1 MSSFL
6 FRVGRFAYSHRW
18 LVIGVWTLVLA
29 GVIGVLVAVP
39 PTTSSEL
46 RIDGTPA
53 QKVIDQLGAQFPE
66 AAGSQ
71 AFIVFA
77 AQHGERVDASA
88 NGAAIADA
96 VATIADMPIVVKRD
110 TAQLEQLAQL
120 PPQQAAAIVSAQMGG
135 LTPLIVNG
143 QIIPTVIVSEDGT
156 VALYSIQL
164 TDQIDALAQAD
175 LDAVIAAAGDAA
187 TGTTLRVIPSSTLE
201 PQVPDLAGAAELIGL
216 LVAVL
221 VLTLTLG
228 SLLTAG
234 LPLLTALVGVG
245 VGVGGAFGLS
255 QVISLSSITPV
266 LALMIGLAVGIDY
279 ALFIVNRQRRL
290 IMDEGLSAAEAA
302 ARAVGTAG
310 SAVFFAGITVLIA
323 LSGLSVVGIAFLT
336 TMALIAAGTVAIAV
350 LVALTL
356 LPALLGFLGERVVT
370 PRQRARVVTERKDNH
385 PVAHRFVA
393 GVVRFRVL
401 AIIAVVAI
409 LGVMTIPAFSIALG
423 LPSSATANRDT
434 AERQSY
440 DLTSK
445 AFGEGFNGQ
454 LVLAATATD
463 GGAIDP
469 ASLQQLMAKIRDMSD
484 VALVLPGGVN
494 ADGTTAV
501 IAVVPGSGPESAET
515 KALVGDLRASV
526 SQFADDYGLTI
537 GVTGRTAILI
547 DMSAALAAALP
558 IYLGVIIALSLIIML
573 LVFRSILVPIQ
584 ATVGFLLSILAT
596 LGVITAVFQ
605 WGWFIEVF
613 GLDTPG
619 PILSFLP
626 IIVTG
631 ILYGLAMD
639 YQVFLVSSMRES
651 HVHGH
656 KGAEGVRRG
665 FEHASKVVVA
675 AAVIMV
681 AVFAGFAFNADV
693 MIKQIGFALS
703 IGILLDAFLIRMTLT
718 PALLALFGEGTWWLP
733 RWLDRVLPD
742 LDIEGDKLTKKLAEQ
757 AGPASH

>member
-29 GVIGVLVAVP
+29 GVIGVLLAVP

-53 QKVIDQLGAQFPE
+53 QEVIDQLGAQFPE

-77 AQHGERVDASA
+77 AEHGERVDASA

-96 VATIADMPIVVKRD
+96 VATIADMPIVVERD
-110 TAQLEQLAQL
+110 TAQFEQLAQL
-120 PPQQAAAIVSAQMGG
+120 PPEQAAAIVSAQMGG
-135 LTPLIVNG
+135 LTPLIVDG

-175 LDAVIAAAGDAA
+175 LDAIIAAAGDAA

-290 IMDEGLSAAEAA
+290 IMDDGLSAAEAA

-370 PRQRARVVTERKDNH
+370 PSQRARVATERKDNH
-385 PVAHRFVA
+385 PVAHRFVT
-393 GVVRFRVL
+393 GVMRFRVL

-409 LGVMTIPAFSIALG
+409 LGVLAIPAFSIALG
-423 LPSSATANRDT
+423 LPSSATANKDT

-440 DLTSK
+440 DLTSE

-469 ASLQQLMAKIRDMSD
+469 ASVQQLMAKIGDMSD

-501 IAVVPGSGPESAET
+501 IAVVPDSGPESAET

-526 SQFADDYGLTI
+526 SQFADDYGLTV

-681 AVFAGFAFNADV
+681 SVFAGFAFNADV

-733 RWLDRVLPD
+733 RWLDRIIPD

-757 AGPASH
+757 ASPAVQ